1 MKNNYIAFGLWG
13 SKKAFTSGMIRNA
26 ALAKSIYSGWKVIV
40 YHDRT
45 VPADVLSILEDLD
58 VIMVDMTDS
67 DIHPRLWKFLA
78 ADLPDAGY
86 TIFRDADSNFS
97 IQEKYE
103 KHVQMSQIQANDED
117 GYEEVSKSSSKRVMS
132 FICSLMV
139 PVVELKR
146 FIGGF

>member
-1 MKNNYIAFGLWG
+1 MKNNYISFGLWG
-13 SKKAFTSGMIRNA
+13 NKKAFTSGMVRNA
-26 ALAKSIYSGWKVIV
+26 TLAKRIYTGWKVIV

-45 VPADVLSILEDLD
+45 VPADVLSVLEDLD
-58 VIMVDMTDS
+58 VKLVDMTGS
-67 DIHPRLWKFLA
+67 HIYPRLWKFLA

-86 TIFRDADSNFS
+86 TIFRDADSSFS
-97 IQEKYE
+97 VKEKYE
-103 KHVQMSQIQANDED
+103 LHDKMSHTYGDDED
-117 GYEEVSKSSSKRVMS
+117 VREFPSKSSSKRVMS